1 MKKLFTLATLS
12 IILVTSAF
20 ASGHKKE
27 VTSLKATVH
36 EVDGMYV
43 LVPNSFN
50 DHKLIP
56 LGLPAEYEVEGLQV
70 TVEGTI
76 SKCRN
81 KHIDISISAI
91 AVEQDV
97 QKKLGLHHIE
107 YNNRS
112 YALSASRF

>member
-1 MKKLFTLATLS
+1 MKKLFTLATLT
-12 IILVTSAF
+12 ILVITSAF
-20 ASGHKKE
+20 ASGHKKD
-27 VTSLKATVH
+27 VSSLKATVH
-36 EVDGMYV
+36 EVDGIYV

-56 LGLPAEYEVEGLQV
+56 LGLPAEYEVDGLEV

-76 SKCRN
+76 SKCKN

-91 AVEQDV
+91 AVEQEV

-107 YNNRS
+107 YNNKS